1 MNQPENQKNDPDI
14 IETVNLY
21 ESREKIYTRAFEGFY
36 RNLRNY
42 GGALLFLIY
51 FGTVWLKWGDRQAVL
66 WDLGTRQFFIFSE
79 TFLPQDFILLSW
91 MLIICAFGL
100 FFITVLAGRVWC
112 GYTCPQSVFTWV
124 FMWVEKVTEG
134 DRNKRMRLDKA
145 SMSGKKFARK
155 LVKHLL
161 WLAISLAVAVTF
173 VGYFTPIQELIVDL
187 INLEASGWSNFWV
200 GFFTLATYGNAG
212 WMREQVCI
220 YMCPYA
226 RFQSVMYDKDTLTVH
241 YDATRGETRGP
252 RKRNPDLQQQEQ
264 IKQQSLGDCI
274 DCQLCVHVCP
284 TGIDIRDGLQYECIS
299 CGACVD
305 ACNSIMDKMGYDRG
319 LITYTSEQV
328 LEDKNTDKPSKPHI
342 LRPRLIGYFVALC
355 VISGLFIFTLTQRSL
370 LELEV
375 LRDRQSL
382 YSTNMTGQIENIYTL
397 KLVNKSQKPQQLS
410 VTVSG
415 LADIE
420 LKGTNSVTIEPG
432 AVVSLPVRLA
442 VPPVSLTSSNSTIY
456 FQLSSEE
463 PNGPAAEAESRFLS
477 PRVSQ

>member
-1 MNQPENQKNDPDI
+1 MKQSNNQKNDPDI

-21 ESREKIYTRAFEGFY
+21 QRREKIYTRAFEGFY

-42 GGALLFLIY
+42 GGALLFLLY
-51 FGTVWLKWGDRQAVL
+51 FGTVWLTWGDRQAIL
-66 WDLGTRQFFIFSE
+66 WDISTRQFHIFSE

-124 FMWVEKVTEG
+124 FMWVEKITEG
-134 DRNKRMRLDKA
+134 DRNKRIRLDKA
-145 SMSGKKFARK
+145 PMNREKFARK
-155 LVKHLL
+155 LVKHVL
-161 WLAISLAVAVTF
+161 WLLIALAVAITF
-173 VGYFTPIQELIVDL
+173 VGYFTPIRELIGDL
-187 INLEASGWSNFWV
+187 LTGQASGWAMFWV

-241 YDATRGETRGP
+241 YDNKRGEKRGP
-252 RKRNPDLQQQEQ
+252 RRRDADPKKLG
-264 IKQQSLGDCI
+264 IGDCI

-305 ACNSIMDKMGYDRG
+305 ACNGIMDKMNYPKG
-319 LITYTSEQV
+319 LISYTSENA
-328 LEDKNTDKPSKPHI
+328 LEGNKTHL
-342 LRPRLIGYFVALC
+342 LRPRLIGYFIALC
-355 VISGLFIFTLTQRSL
+355 VMTGLFIFTLTQRSL

-382 YSTNMTGQIENIYTL
+382 YTENSAGHIENVYTL
-397 KLVNKSQKPQQLS
+397 KLVNKSQHPQTLNIS
-410 VTVSG
+410 VSG
-415 LADIE
+415 LPGAIISGRQHIE
-420 LKGTNSVTIEPG
+420 VEPG
-432 AVVSLPVRLA
+432 DVASLPVRLS
-442 VPPVSLTSSNSTIY
+442 VPPALLTGTNTTITFHVTSNT
-456 FQLSSEE
+456 
-463 PNGPAAEAESRFLS
+463 PDGPSATVENRFLS
-477 PRVSQ
+477 PGRQ